1 MSGRIAKSKTNK
13 EIVMPNRDKTGPRGE
28 GAGTGGGRGGCTTE
42 KQLEDSRKD
51 RKDNEKGVGRG
62 GEPRG
67 GGRGHCGGRRKGK
80 GGITY
85 FT

>member
-1 MSGRIAKSKTNK
+1 
-13 EIVMPNRDKTGPRGE
+13 MPNRDKTGPRGE

-42 KQLEDSRKD
+42 KQLENVRNKD
-51 RKDNEKGVGRG
+51 DGKGVGRG

-80 GGITY
+80 DGITY

>member
-1 MSGRIAKSKTNK
+1 
-13 EIVMPNRDKTGPRGE
+13 MPNRDKTGPGGE
-28 GAGTGGGRGGCTTE
+28 GAGTGRGKGGCVTE
-42 KQLEDSRKD
+42 KQLEDY
-51 RKDNEKGVGRG
+51 RKDNGSGVGRG

-67 GGRGHCGGRRKGK
+67 GGIDRCKGRRKGK

>member
-1 MSGRIAKSKTNK
+1 
-13 EIVMPNRDKTGPRGE
+13 MPNRDKTGPRGE
-28 GAGTGGGRGGCTTE
+28 GDGTGGGRGGCTTE
-42 KQLEDSRKD
+42 KQLEDRRKD
-51 RKDNEKGVGRG
+51 DGKGVGRG

-80 GGITY
+80 DGITY